1 MLECAPAINNARARA
16 SFARFREIIRSLLRF
31 PFVTARR
38 PLKNP
43 RARQSAIANRA
54 AERICSDVL
63 HAQRTALALFPRKI
77 ILSLPLSLSLSLSLS
92 FPLLRCSLQ
101 SLGEYLKRPDQ
112 SASGQFHQHLNT
124 RLLFLR
130 EPLYLS
136 SLSPS
141 LSSLSFSAFPDLP
154 KQPPALWISL
164 RVDGRPAKRAEK
176 SETLEPGLERV
187 GKFSK
192 VLAETRNVK
201 GTRADR

>member
-1 MLECAPAINNARARA
+1 MFGCVARAANRT
-16 SFARFREIIRSLLRF
+16 RSLSE
-31 PFVTARR
+31 
-38 PLKNP
+38 KDN
-43 RARQSAIANRA
+43 S
-54 AERICSDVL
+54 
-63 HAQRTALALFPRKI
+63 
-77 ILSLPLSLSLSLSLS
+77 LSPSLSLSLSLSLS